1 MKKKYFQFLRLFG
14 ELKWGFFE
22 FCYKLIISCS
32 DLGIFFSQTYLA
44 ILAFSQNLENI
55 FEWAFYPKLFQ
66 IFLGYYYGQ
75 YFLFQ
80 VGILSAPRYICFPF
94 PLKNQYNNLEA

>member
-1 MKKKYFQFLRLFG
+1 MRILWILLQANYFLF
-14 ELKWGFFE
+14 WSRD
-22 FCYKLIISCS
+22 I
-32 DLGIFFSQTYLA
+32 FSQTYLA

-66 IFLGYYYGQ
+66 IFLVYYYGQ